1 MTRFEGDH
9 ATGTVDGVYLD
20 PDFKIPL
27 LVPEHLAVTRVVA
40 KARIG
45 YGIDTSSWVGR
56 MHFREVQLAV
66 RESVALPMIGDRARL
81 AEIHQIVAEAHLAWV
96 REYEAD
102 G

>member
-9 ATGTVDGVYLD
+9 ATGSVLSEYLD
-20 PDFKIPL
+20 PEFKIPL
-27 LVPEHLAVTRVVA
+27 LVPEHLAVSRVVA

-45 YGIDTSSWVGR
+45 FGIDTTTYVGR

-66 RESVALPMIGDRARL
+66 RESVALPMIDDGARL
-81 AEIHQIVAEAHLAWV
+81 AGIHRIIGEAHLAWV
-96 REYEAD
+96 REYEAE